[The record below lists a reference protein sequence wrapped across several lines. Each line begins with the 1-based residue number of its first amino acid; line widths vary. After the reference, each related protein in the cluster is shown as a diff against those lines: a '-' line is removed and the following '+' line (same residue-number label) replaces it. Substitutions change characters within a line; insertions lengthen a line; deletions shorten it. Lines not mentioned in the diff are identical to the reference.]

1 MKTSQIICKIT
12 LALFATF
19 LVCLFIPQ
27 QVFSQTE
34 KLGIITYAT
43 PKGMTKTSNVEN
55 VVAFSEFNQATGKFC
70 LITLYGAAPSNET
83 PSNNF
88 TKEWKNLVVATFK
101 AEANPKTETT
111 NADGWTIIAGGAET
125 NSEVGKAAAFL
136 TVISGF
142 GKTISILA
150 VFNNPNYINQIDAFI
165 SAIDLEKSVSESN
178 ANVEQKLTLDRY
190 GNVFI
195 PPPTAQLT
203 VADLAGEWGE
213 ESGLIST
220 TYVNRSDG
228 SYAGT
233 DHLAYRSK
241 MSITANGGYKNDFFA
256 IRNGKKEI
264 DKTTGTISIVGSTI
278 FIKQKGL
285 TKYVIRGWLEL
296 PNMTILKVCGPWF
309 DNQEIPAEIFSNPE
323 QGANLNKNWVRKK

>member
-1 MKTSQIICKIT
+1 MKNNPISLKIT
-12 LALFATF
+12 IALFSTLF
-19 LVCLFIPQ
+19 LVLFIPQ
-27 QVFSQTE
+27 TVFSQSE
-34 KLGIITYAT
+34 KLGIVSYTP
-43 PKGMTKTSNVEN
+43 PKGMTKTLKEN
-55 VVAFSEFNQATGKFC
+55 VVAFSEMNQTTGSFC
-70 LITLYGAAPSNET
+70 LITLYGATKSTDSPANDFTREWNE
-83 PSNNF
+83 
-88 TKEWKNLVVATFK
+88 LVIKTLK
-101 AEANPKTETT
+101 AEANPTTETT
-111 NADGWTIIAGGAET
+111 KADGWTIIAGGAET

-150 VFNNPNYINQIDAFI
+150 VFNNPNYVTQIDAFI

-178 ANVEQKLTLDRY
+178 ANAEQKLTLDRY

-195 PPPTAQLT
+195 PPPTQQLT

-233 DHLAYRSK
+233 DHFAYRSK
-241 MSITANGGYKNDFFA
+241 MFITSNGGYKNDFFA

-285 TKYVIRGWLEL
+285 AKYVVRGWLEL

-309 DNQEIPAEIFSNPE
+309 DNQEIPAEIFTNPE
-323 QGANLNKNWVRKK
+323 KGSNLNKNWVRKK